1 MTRVRNISSMVDPNH
16 YTDNCCPV
24 IPLLACPV
32 GSFGA
37 GCEQNCTCVP
47 EQESSPCDNV
57 DGTCSCLPGYTGPS
71 CDQGKDGVARVA
83 AVNLHW
89 VSIMRP
95 VNQKKDISLRSFTCF
110 HQTCSLITS
119 SVPVRNIM
127 TSLQRT
133 LNHSCFACLF
143 FAHLFAFFPCR
154 VP

>member
-16 YTDNCCPV
+16 YTVNCCPV

-71 CDQGKDGVARVA
+71 CDQGKDGIARVA

-89 VSIMRP
+89 GSIMRP
-95 VNQKKDISLRSFTCF
+95 VNKKDISLRSFTCL

-119 SVPVRNIM
+119 FVPVRNIM
-127 TSLQRT
+127 TSHLTT
-133 LNHSCFACLF
+133 LVLLVCFLLICLF
-143 FAHLFAFFPCR
+143 VFPCR